1 MQKVV
6 ISDPKSGKAYSI
18 ELDEIKSKII
28 QGHKIN
34 KVLDASPL
42 GLNGYEIKITG
53 GSDKD
58 GFPLRHD
65 LEGKVRPRLL
75 LSKGPGYH
83 PIEHGIRR
91 RKRVR
96 GNVITPEI
104 VQVNTKIV
112 KNGKKSIEEL
122 LGKEEVSSKKE
133 TSVEK
138 IKEKKSNAKSS
149 KKETSVEKIKEKKSN
164 AKPIRKETSVEKK
177 SSVKVESNKEKKPV
191 TTVDKGDD

>member
-65 LEGKVRPRLL
+65 LKGKVRPRLL

-138 IKEKKSNAKSS
+138 IKEKKSNAKS
-149 KKETSVEKIKEKKSN
+149 
-164 AKPIRKETSVEKK
+164 IRKETSVEKK
-177 SSVKVESNKEKKPV
+177 SPVKVESNKEKIPV

>member
-177 SSVKVESNKEKKPV
+177 SPVKVESNKEKKPV